1 MDLRQTLHIGSSG
14 LTAQRLKMNV
24 IAENLAHAQTTR
36 TPEGGP
42 YRRKMVVLEAISPER
57 FEVAL
62 QKKQADYDE
71 VHEAGMAV
79 EVSEIVASQENFRLV
94 HNPAH
99 PDADPQTGF
108 VAMPNVDPLT
118 EMADMLVA
126 RRAYDAMATVI
137 SNTKGMIMKALEIG
151 K

>member
-1 MDLRQTLHIGSSG
+1 MDVLQTLQIGSTG
-14 LTAQRLKMNV
+14 LTAQRLKTNV
-24 IAENLAHAQTTR
+24 IAENLANAETTR
-36 TPEGGP
+36 TEEGGP
-42 YRRKMVVLEAISPER
+42 YRRKMVVFEASPLNS
-57 FEVAL
+57 FQDTL
-62 QKKQADYDE
+62 QNVQDDAED
-71 VHEAGMAV
+71 EAGTGV
-79 EVSEIVASQENFRLV
+79 DVSEIVASRENFRLV

-99 PDADPQTGF
+99 PDADPQTGM

-126 RRAYDAMATVI
+126 RRAYDAVATVM